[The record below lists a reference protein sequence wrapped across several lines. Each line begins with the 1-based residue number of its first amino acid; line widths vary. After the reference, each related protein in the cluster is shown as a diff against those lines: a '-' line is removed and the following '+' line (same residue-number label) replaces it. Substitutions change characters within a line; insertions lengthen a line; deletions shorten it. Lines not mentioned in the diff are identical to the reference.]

1 MTTQLVVTES
11 LVLTNTRAPALP
23 VAPVEYSRL
32 YQDQLNNI
40 LRLYFNTLD
49 NFVGQLQA
57 ELDPYQDQIDRNQA
71 MIWLNNSGG
80 FFSG

>member
-1 MTTQLVVTES
+1 MTTQIVTTES
-11 LVLTNTRAPALP
+11 LVLTRTKTPALP
-23 VAPVEYSRL
+23 VAPTEYSRQ

-49 NFVGQLQA
+49 NFVLQLEA
-57 ELDPYQDQIDRNQA
+57 TVDPYQDQIDRNQT